1 MGRVKD
7 WLMTMESLA
16 EEAAYADMD
25 EEQGV
30 QYMIDNMNS
39 PALKGTLLGIFR
51 DVNLK
56 INGPK

>member
-1 MGRVKD
+1 
-7 WLMTMESLA
+7 MTMESLA